1 VPQQAKPITALS
13 VSRLTAW
20 VCVSAYLVIGLG
32 MAWLSRFEMTPDG
45 FAYVQIARHYANG
58 SLPLAVNSWWGPL
71 LPWLLVP
78 FIWMKMHPIFA
89 ARLLSIVFGLGFAA
103 GVSALVRGMTGGRG
117 WLIALVM
124 GLMASLTM
132 LPRYLSPDML
142 LACLI
147 TWYFVKTMKLLR
159 SDSIGLAAAVGL
171 LGGLAYLTKAYALPF
186 VLFHLAGTV
195 FFKSLLAGRSV
206 TKASLK
212 QYAAAIT
219 VLLLVA
225 APWILTI
232 SIHDGRPTLGSA
244 AKYASAWSGNESLGG
259 MPFTRLQLPREGRIW
274 TWEDPA
280 ETHFPWPTWSA
291 SDGVEGLKKQIRVA
305 GANIVSLPA
314 LLNTADAFQLMSGGF
329 ILVLVFLFPL
339 RRTLTSR
346 PDAIRLWAA
355 LSILL
360 YMGGYVSLFVYD
372 RYLWPTWGIMFALF
386 IVGPPWLRVVSTA
399 GENND
404 LTDRPGATSQT
415 LTYWHRLILSVF
427 VVSLSANAITEARAR
442 LNGKAHAAARF
453 KQVGEKLKAHHLF
466 ASNRWRTGLYV
477 TYWANGRFLGQA
489 AGKTPD
495 EVAAELAPFDQSVLL
510 VFDDFA
516 LANALTQSPLFIS
529 LPIEKGGTWAFRL
542 RSPPERSVQ

>member
-1 VPQQAKPITALS
+1 MPQLAEPIPALS
-13 VSRLTAW
+13 VSRVIAW
-20 VCVSAYLVIGLG
+20 LCVSAYLVIGLG

-58 SLPLAVNSWWGPL
+58 SFPLAVNSWWGPL

-89 ARLLSIVFGLGFAA
+89 ARLLSIVFGLGFAV

-124 GLMASLTM
+124 GLLASLTM

-142 LACLI
+142 AACLI
-147 TWYFVKTMKLLR
+147 TWYFAKTMKLLR
-159 SDSIGLAAAVGL
+159 SDSIGLAAAIGL
-171 LGGLAYLTKAYALPF
+171 LGGLAYLAKAYALPF

-212 QYAAAIT
+212 QYAAAIA

-225 APWILTI
+225 APWILVI

-274 TWEDPA
+274 SWEDPA
-280 ETHFPWPTWSA
+280 ETRFPWPTWSA
-291 SDGVEGLKKQIRVA
+291 LDGIEGLKKQIRVT
-305 GANIVSLPA
+305 GANIVSLPE

-339 RRTLTSR
+339 RRTSFSSRSTPLERIISLATDIRAGRRPRSIVWRALESCSRTRMHRFRSRIPVTPRCSR
-346 PDAIRLWAA
+346 PVITT
-355 LSILL
+355 
-360 YMGGYVSLFVYD
+360 F
-372 RYLWPTWGIMFALF
+372 GIMGCPYPRTF
-386 IVGPPWLRVVSTA
+386 PPLWRSFMGRA
-399 GENND
+399 G
-404 LTDRPGATSQT
+404 
-415 LTYWHRLILSVF
+415 I
-427 VVSLSANAITEARAR
+427 
-442 LNGKAHAAARF
+442 
-453 KQVGEKLKAHHLF
+453 
-466 ASNRWRTGLYV
+466 
-477 TYWANGRFLGQA
+477 
-489 AGKTPD
+489 
-495 EVAAELAPFDQSVLL
+495 APHS
-510 VFDDFA
+510 
-516 LANALTQSPLFIS
+516 
-529 LPIEKGGTWAFRL
+529 
-542 RSPPERSVQ
+542 